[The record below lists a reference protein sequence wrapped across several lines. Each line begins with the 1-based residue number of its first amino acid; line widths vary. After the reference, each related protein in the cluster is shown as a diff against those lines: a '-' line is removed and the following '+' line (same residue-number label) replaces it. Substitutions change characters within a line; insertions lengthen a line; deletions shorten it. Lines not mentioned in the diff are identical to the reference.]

1 MRGRAP
7 LMGAV
12 RANVGASIAR
22 QSGRAML
29 APTFPAPLAVSGYP
43 STSLPKMSSALN
55 SSAISATITSA
66 ISTAAEAIFW

>member
-22 QSGRAML
+22 PLLTDRWCVSSERA
-29 APTFPAPLAVSGYP
+29 SGYP